1 MFLAIFHSDELLLTC
16 WSAINH
22 LDCMSKST
30 FPSKFYFFSWFFIC
44 PHFFLICIF
53 LSWSL
58 FFFFFFLILFLFL
71 CHYGFFLFLI
81 IFLFWS
87 SSNCF
92 CLCSAPLIHFLHDLK
107 YFSSASIKVHFPW
120 NKVYLSLLSLFKRKE
135 EKLSVWSL
143 SLFTLSWLPFFFT
156 LIFDTSIISNWLF
169 VCTVTI
175 VWYYRLIIFLYLE
188 KWLLYCF
195 LTIITVSFLLKLC
208 IVVATTISR
217 G

>member
-1 MFLAIFHSDELLLTC
+1 MFLAIFHFDELLLIHIPFGVTDVSC
-16 WSAINH
+16 NILFWWIASNMLKCCRSSGLHVYISFLIFIFLLIFLFVLISAWFAFF
-22 LDCMSKST
+22 
-30 FPSKFYFFSWFFIC
+30 FPDLFIFFS
-44 PHFFLICIF
+44 
-53 LSWSL
+53 S
-58 FFFFFFLILFLFL
+58 FFLILFLFL

-143 SLFTLSWLPFFFT
+143 SLFTLSWLPFFSLWY
-156 LIFDTSIISNWLF
+156 LIL
-169 VCTVTI
+169 
-175 VWYYRLIIFLYLE
+175 R
-188 KWLLYCF
+188 
-195 LTIITVSFLLKLC
+195 
-208 IVVATTISR
+208 
-217 G
+217 

>member
-1 MFLAIFHSDELLLTC
+1 MFLAIFHFDELLLTC

-30 FPSKFYFFSWFFIC
+30 FPSRFYFFSWFFIC

-58 FFFFFFLILFLFL
+58 FFSPSFWSFFLSL

-92 CLCSAPLIHFLHDLK
+92 LFVPIE
-107 YFSSASIKVHFPW
+107 VHFPW
-120 NKVYLSLLSLFKRKE
+120 NKVFLLLLSLFKRKG
-135 EKLSVWSL
+135 EKMSVWSL
-143 SLFTLSWLPFFFT
+143 SLFTLSWLALFSLWY
-156 LIFDTSIISNWLF
+156 LILW
-169 VCTVTI
+169 
-175 VWYYRLIIFLYLE
+175 
-188 KWLLYCF
+188 
-195 LTIITVSFLLKLC
+195 
-208 IVVATTISR
+208 
-217 G
+217 